1 MKKTVKVL
9 VGVFWC
15 AMVIQAAPKPN
26 VLFITIDDLN
36 DWIGCLGGHPQ
47 AKTPHIDALA
57 RRGVLFTN
65 AHCQAPI
72 CNPSRVSFMTG
83 MRPSTSGIYL
93 NNHHFRKSGT
103 IQDAVTLP
111 QHLKAHGYTTY
122 GVGKLFHGS
131 YIDKPSFSEYG
142 PNPGQGPL
150 AKPRIT
156 ENPSKSGLWDWGPFP
171 DANEKTHDVQDANWA
186 VKQIQAAHEK
196 PFFLGVGFYRPHVPF
211 FAPPEWFEAFPIN
224 EIQLPKVRA
233 DDRADIPQYA
243 LDLTDNSLPPSQE
256 WFVES
261 GEWAS
266 CVQAYLAS
274 TYFVDHCVG
283 KVIDALDASEHAED
297 TWIVLLT
304 DHGFFLGEKDRWA
317 KQSLWERATKTP
329 LILVPPKSAGDAF
342 ARGKRCARPV
352 ELLSLYPT
360 LTALCEVPA
369 NERVEGHSLEPLLKN
384 PQADWTYPAI
394 TTHQQN
400 NHAVRSE
407 QYRYIHYADGSEE
420 LYDHRKDSN
429 EWTNLAG
436 NPELAPVIA
445 EHKKWLPSMNQPAP
459 AGGENK
465 KRKQK

>member
-1 MKKTVKVL
+1 
-9 VGVFWC
+9 
-15 AMVIQAAPKPN
+15 
-26 VLFITIDDLN
+26 
-36 DWIGCLGGHPQ
+36 
-47 AKTPHIDALA
+47 
-57 RRGVLFTN
+57 
-65 AHCQAPI
+65 
-72 CNPSRVSFMTG
+72 
-83 MRPSTSGIYL
+83 
-93 NNHHFRKSGT
+93 
-103 IQDAVTLP
+103 
-111 QHLKAHGYTTY
+111 
-122 GVGKLFHGS
+122 
-131 YIDKPSFSEYG
+131 
-142 PNPGQGPL
+142 
-150 AKPRIT
+150 
-156 ENPSKSGLWDWGPFP
+156 
-171 DANEKTHDVQDANWA
+171 
-186 VKQIQAAHEK
+186 
-196 PFFLGVGFYRPHVPF
+196 
-211 FAPPEWFEAFPIN
+211 
-224 EIQLPKVRA
+224 
-233 DDRADIPQYA
+233 
-243 LDLTDNSLPPSQE
+243 
-256 WFVES
+256 
-261 GEWAS
+261 
-266 CVQAYLAS
+266 
-274 TYFVDHCVG
+274 
-283 KVIDALDASEHAED
+283 
-297 TWIVLLT
+297 
-304 DHGFFLGEKDRWA
+304 LGEKDRWA